1 MTIKDTVVNLSVFIF
16 CIAKDQFIYTIPHTY
31 LTVIISF
38 NELASK
44 SITMFLIIL
53 GLLLIIIISAAAK
66 NNFAIAKFVGIGRI
80 VGLLF
85 ILIGISTA
93 CIKQIDAGEVGVK
106 VLFGSVQNEVL
117 QSGLHFVNPLLDI
130 KRLDVKTQ
138 NYTMSGVHDEGDKAG
153 DDAIRVLTS
162 DGLEVTIDLT
172 VLYRVVAADAPR
184 LLRETGEDFRDKI
197 VRPITRTKIRDNAV
211 YYQAVDLFGN
221 KRDEFQQRIYKTIED
236 DFKKRGLMLEQLL
249 VRNITLPNSVKAS
262 IESKI
267 NAEQD
272 AKKME
277 FVLLKEKQEAER
289 KRVEAQGIAD
299 YQRII
304 NTGLTDQQLQ
314 YEQIKAM
321 KEIALSQ
328 NAKIIVMG
336 KGNTPLIID
345 GKQ

>member
-1 MTIKDTVVNLSVFIF
+1 
-16 CIAKDQFIYTIPHTY
+16 
-31 LTVIISF
+31 
-38 NELASK
+38 
-44 SITMFLIIL
+44 MFLIIL
-53 GLLLIIIISAAAK
+53 GVLIL
-66 NNFAIAKFVGIGRI
+66 IASVALITHDERFRKFKSGGRWVGF
-80 VGLLF
+80 LF
-85 ILIGISTA
+85 IILGIITS
-93 CIKQIDAGEVGVK
+93 CFVQINAGNIGVK
-106 VLFGSVQNEVL
+106 SLFGNIKNEVL
-117 QSGLHFVNPLLDI
+117 GSGLHFVNPLYNI
-130 KRLDVKTQ
+130 EKLDVKTQ
-138 NYTMSGVHDEGDKAG
+138 NYTMSGVHDEGTKEG

-172 VLYRVVAADAPR
+172 VLYRVVSPDAPK
-184 LLRETGEDFRDKI
+184 LLRETGSDYRDKI

-211 YYQAVDLFGN
+211 YYQAVDLFGI
-221 KRDEFQQRIYKTIED
+221 KRDEFQQRIYKTIEE

-321 KEIALSQ
+321 KELALST
-328 NAKIIVMG
+328 NSKVIVMG
-336 KGNTPLIID
+336 KGGSPMIID
-345 GKQ
+345 AK

>member
-1 MTIKDTVVNLSVFIF
+1 
-16 CIAKDQFIYTIPHTY
+16 
-31 LTVIISF
+31 
-38 NELASK
+38 
-44 SITMFLIIL
+44 MFLIIL
-53 GLLLIIIISAAAK
+53 GVIIFFAINVIAK
-66 NNFAIAKFVGIGRI
+66 NNAVVSKFVGPGRI
-80 VGLLF
+80 VSLLF
-85 ILIGISTA
+85 ILLGISSS
-93 CIKQIDAGEVGVK
+93 CIKQIDAGEIGVK
-106 VLFGSVQNEVL
+106 KLFGSIQNDVL
-117 QSGLHFVNPLLDI
+117 GSGLHFINPLLDVT
-130 KRLDVKTQ
+130 KLDVKTQ
-138 NYTMSGVHDEGDKAG
+138 NYTMSGVNDEGNKSG

-172 VLYRVVAADAPR
+172 VLYRVVSADAPR
-184 LLRETGEDFRDKI
+184 LLRETGDDYRDKI

-211 YYQAVDLFGN
+211 YYQAVDLFGS
-221 KRDEFQQRIYKTIED
+221 KRDEFQQRIYKSIED

-299 YQRII
+299 YQKII

-321 KEIALSQ
+321 KELALSA
-328 NAKIIVMG
+328 NAKVIVMG